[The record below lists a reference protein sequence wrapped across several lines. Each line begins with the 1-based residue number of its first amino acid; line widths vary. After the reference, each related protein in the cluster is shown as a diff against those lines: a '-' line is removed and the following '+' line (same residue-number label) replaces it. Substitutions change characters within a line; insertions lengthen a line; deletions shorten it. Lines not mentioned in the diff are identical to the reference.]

1 MNLDD
6 IFSRPPSDV
15 SCTIDQINIS
25 IWIRI
30 CVQSQWNKFY
40 RICIRRGICSST
52 NDFVSPMWQTGREQ
66 LKQNKDRGETRG
78 KSKVWRKKMS
88 QNRGNKYRISSFD
101 KNMVLVPKGGH
112 SLLLFFFF
120 FLSLSYCKKIMTV
133 RATGD
138 ALDFNWEV
146 GISNIQE
153 RT

>member
-1 MNLDD
+1 MWAA
-6 IFSRPPSDV
+6 
-15 SCTIDQINIS
+15 QS
-25 IWIRI
+25 IRLTF
-30 CVQSQWNKFY
+30 QF
-40 RICIRRGICSST
+40 G
-52 NDFVSPMWQTGREQ
+52 FVSVYNLNEINSTAFALGGVSDASNAELFINKWLCFTHVTNWTGTAKANHVKQRQRRDARKVKGLEEKNESEQRKQIQDLQLWQKHGT
-66 LKQNKDRGETRG
+66 
-78 KSKVWRKKMS
+78 W
-88 QNRGNKYRISSFD
+88 
-101 KNMVLVPKGGH
+101 PKGGH